1 MMHNDDELK
10 KPLLP
15 KTDFLTTDRIVLPG
29 GSVSHKHVDS
39 HGDDD
44 HSYGLSHVDNT
55 PHGHSHGEFAN
66 DHADIGDGFLRA
78 FVFGFSD
85 GLVTNMCLILGV
97 YFGLDESRHRTVILT
112 GIAGLLAGGCSMA
125 IGEWIS
131 MKFQQEAHEAQLQLE
146 HKHLEEYPKDEAA
159 HFLRILKEN
168 GLSNDACN
176 IILRDL
182 AKTTLSQQVKWH
194 AMLELKIDPDELGGS
209 PWKAAFASFC
219 GFSAGAFIPLLPWIC
234 TRASTVA
241 FYVTIVVSIVC
252 IILLGVISSVMY
264 HFSKEKLM
272 VVVGRQIVL
281 VAVAC
286 IVVIGVNSGLSR
298 FFPYHPRGGIETQN
312 NI

>member
-1 MMHNDDELK
+1 MMHHDHEVK

-15 KTDFLTTDRIVLPG
+15 KTDLASDHALPG
-29 GSVSHKHVDS
+29 GSV
-39 HGDDD
+39 GQ
-44 HSYGLSHVDNT
+44 T
-55 PHGHSHGEFAN
+55 HGHSHGDDGRSNGHSHANNIQSHGHSHSEFCN
-66 DHADIGDGFLRA
+66 DHAEISDGFLRA

-97 YFGLDESRHRTVILT
+97 YFGFETSGHRTVILT

-131 MKFQQEAHEAQLQLE
+131 MKFQQEAHEAQLLLE
-146 HKHLEEYPKDEAA
+146 RKHLEEYPKDEAA

-168 GLSNDACN
+168 GLSDDACK

-182 AKTTLSQQVKWH
+182 EKTTLSQQVKWH

-209 PWKAAFASFC
+209 PWKAACASFC
-219 GFSAGAFIPLLPWIC
+219 GFSAGAFVPLLPWIC
-234 TRASTVA
+234 TRVSTVA
-241 FYVTIVVSIVC
+241 FYVTMLLSIVC

-272 VVVGRQIVL
+272 VVVARQIVL
-281 VAVAC
+281 VAIAC
-286 IVVIGVNSGLSR
+286 IVVIGVNNGLSR
-298 FFPYHPRGGIETQN
+298 FFPVHHMVGLEIHDSM
-312 NI
+312 

>member
-298 FFPYHPRGGIETQN
+298 FFPYHPRGGIETHN